1 MTSSENIDPRIAW
14 PNKMG
19 LIVMALAGI
28 DQDLTTIGNALN
40 YGPELTELAS
50 RALNSKADF
59 DKAAEEMKAA
69 RETHQVGENGLYQE
83 TMLDAS
89 HPSLLSA
96 QEEAGAADQ
105 KLKGSAEDYAA
116 LGRLVEGESSII
128 ALIGEVLTSAQ
139 TAVLNTGP
147 AIQTIQEAAAEG
159 QQATG

>member
-40 YGPELTELAS
+40 YGPELTELGS
-50 RALNSKADF
+50 RALNSKTDF

-69 RETHQVGENGLYQE
+69 RETLQIGENGLYQE

-89 HPSLLSA
+89 HASLLSA
-96 QEEAGAADQ
+96 QNEAQTADQ
-105 KLKGSAEDYAA
+105 KLKGSAEDYGA
-116 LGRLVEGESSII
+116 LGRTVEGESAII
-128 ALIGEVLTSAQ
+128 ALIGEGLTNAQ
-139 TAVLNTGP
+139 TAMLNTGP
-147 AIQTIQEAAAEG
+147 AIQAIQDAATEG